1 MGLFKSIQR
10 KIITFQNLFSK
21 DLKIKKKNIIITG
34 ANSGLGLALVKA
46 LNLDNNILAFVN
58 KDKSNIINI
67 DGGEINII
75 NWDFRD
81 IESNK
86 VNTDIIVKFKPNI
99 IINSAASFDYENKKI
114 SEIDIK
120 QFNSAFNINVLSS
133 LSIIQDSLKGNE
145 LEQIINISSEMG
157 SINLNKNGGYYYY
170 RTSKT
175 LLNSITKNLSI
186 DLKHRDIIAYCIHP
200 GSVKTK
206 LNSGGLISPEVS
218 AQKIINLCAENNFKF
233 SGKFLDINKNV
244 LEW

>member
-10 KIITFQNLFSK
+10 RIITFQNLLLK
-21 DLKIKKKNIIITG
+21 NLKIKKKNIIITG

-46 LNLDNNILAFVN
+46 LNIDNNILAFVN
-58 KDKSNIINI
+58 RDKSNIINI
-67 DGGEINII
+67 DGGEIKII
-75 NWDFRD
+75 NWDFRN
-81 IESNK
+81 IEPNK
-86 VNTDIIVKFKPNI
+86 IITDTIVKFKPNI
-99 IINSAASFDYENKKI
+99 IFNSAASFGSEKKI

-120 QFNSAFNINVLSS
+120 QFNSVFNINVLSS
-133 LSIIQDSLKGNE
+133 LSIIKDSLKGNE

-157 SINLNKNGGYYYY
+157 SINLNKDGGYYYY

-186 DLKHRDIIAYCIHP
+186 DLKHKDIIVYCIHP

>member
-10 KIITFQNLFSK
+10 RIITFQNLLLK
-21 DLKIKKKNIIITG
+21 NLKIKKKNIIITG

-46 LNLDNNILAFVN
+46 LNIDNNILAFVN

-67 DGGEINII
+67 DGGEIKII
-75 NWDFRD
+75 NWDFRN
-81 IESNK
+81 IEPK
-86 VNTDIIVKFKPNI
+86 KINTDTIVKFKPNI
-99 IINSAASFDYENKKI
+99 IINSAASFGSEKKI

-120 QFNSAFNINVLSS
+120 QFNSVFNINVLSS
-133 LSIIQDSLKGNE
+133 LSIIKDSLKGNE

-157 SINLNKNGGYYYY
+157 SINLNKDGGYYYY

-186 DLKHRDIIAYCIHP
+186 DLKHKNIIVYCIHP

-206 LNSGGLISPEVS
+206 LNSGGLISPEIS

>member
-1 MGLFKSIQR
+1 MGLFKSLQR
-10 KIITFQNLFSK
+10 KLVKFQNLLSK

-120 QFNSAFNINVLSS
+120 QFNSVFNINVLSS

>member
-10 KIITFQNLFSK
+10 KIITFQNLLSK

-86 VNTDIIVKFKPNI
+86 INTDIIVKFKPNI
-99 IINSAASFDYENKKI
+99 IINSAASFGSENKKI

-120 QFNSAFNINVLSS
+120 QFNSVFNINILSP

-157 SINLNKNGGYYYY
+157 SINLNKDGGYYYY

-186 DLKHRDIIAYCIHP
+186 DLKHKDIIAYCIHP

>member
-10 KIITFQNLFSK
+10 KIITFQNLLSK

-58 KDKSNIINI
+58 KDKSNIFNI

-86 VNTDIIVKFKPNI
+86 INTDTIVKFKPNI
-99 IINSAASFDYENKKI
+99 IINSAASFGSENKKI

-120 QFNSAFNINVLSS
+120 QFNSVFNINVLSS

-145 LEQIINISSEMG
+145 LEQIINISSG
-157 SINLNKNGGYYYY
+157 
-170 RTSKT
+170 
-175 LLNSITKNLSI
+175 
-186 DLKHRDIIAYCIHP
+186 
-200 GSVKTK
+200 
-206 LNSGGLISPEVS
+206 
-218 AQKIINLCAENNFKF
+218 
-233 SGKFLDINKNV
+233 
-244 LEW
+244 

>member
-10 KIITFQNLFSK
+10 KIITFQNLLFK

-86 VNTDIIVKFKPNI
+86 INTDTIVKFKPNI
-99 IINSAASFDYENKKI
+99 IINSAASFGSENKKI

-120 QFNSAFNINVLSS
+120 QFNSVFNINVLSS

-157 SINLNKNGGYYYY
+157 SINLNKDGGYYYY

-186 DLKHRDIIAYCIHP
+186 DLKHKDIIVYCIHP

-233 SGKFLDINKNV
+233 SGKFLDINKNI

>member
-1 MGLFKSIQR
+1 MGLFKSLKR

-21 DLKIKKKNIIITG
+21 NLKIKNKNIIITG

-46 LNLDNNILAFVN
+46 LNIDNNILAFVN

-67 DGGEINII
+67 DGGEIKII
-75 NWDFRD
+75 NWDFRN
-81 IESNK
+81 IEPNK
-86 VNTDIIVKFKPNI
+86 IITDTIVKFKPNI
-99 IINSAASFDYENKKI
+99 IFNSAASFGSEKKI

-120 QFNSAFNINVLSS
+120 QFNSVFNINVLSS

-157 SINLNKNGGYYYY
+157 SINLNKDGGYYYY

-186 DLKHRDIIAYCIHP
+186 DLKHKDIIVYCIHP

>member
-1 MGLFKSIQR
+1 MGLFKSIKR
-10 KIITFQNLFSK
+10 KIILFQNLLSK

-120 QFNSAFNINVLSS
+120 QFNSVFNINVLSS

>member
-10 KIITFQNLFSK
+10 RIITFQNLLLK
-21 DLKIKKKNIIITG
+21 NLKIKKKNIIITG

-46 LNLDNNILAFVN
+46 LNIDNNILAFVN
-58 KDKSNIINI
+58 RDKSNIINI
-67 DGGEINII
+67 DGGEIKII
-75 NWDFRD
+75 NWDFRN
-81 IESNK
+81 IEPNK
-86 VNTDIIVKFKPNI
+86 IITDTIVKFKPNI
-99 IINSAASFDYENKKI
+99 IFNSAASFGSEKKI

-120 QFNSAFNINVLSS
+120 QFNSVFNINVLSS
-133 LSIIQDSLKGNE
+133 LSIIQDSLIGND

-157 SINLNKNGGYYYY
+157 SINLNKDGGYYYY

-186 DLKHRDIIAYCIHP
+186 DLKHKNIIVYCIHP

-206 LNSGGLISPEVS
+206 LNSGGLISPEIS

>member
-1 MGLFKSIQR
+1 MGLFKSIKR
-10 KIITFQNLFSK
+10 KIILFQNLLSK

-99 IINSAASFDYENKKI
+99 IINSAASFDSEDKKI

-120 QFNSAFNINVLSS
+120 QFNSVFNINVLSS

>member
-10 KIITFQNLFSK
+10 RIITFQNLLSK
-21 DLKIKKKNIIITG
+21 NLQIKKKNIIITG

-46 LNLDNNILAFVN
+46 LNINNNILAFVN
-58 KDKSNIINI
+58 RDKSNIINI
-67 DGGEINII
+67 DGGEIKII

-81 IESNK
+81 IEPNK
-86 VNTDIIVKFKPNI
+86 IKTDTIVKFKPNI
-99 IINSAASFDYENKKI
+99 IINSAASFGSENKKI

-120 QFNSAFNINVLSS
+120 QFNSVFNINVLSS

-157 SINLNKNGGYYYY
+157 SINLNKDGGYYYY

-186 DLKHRDIIAYCIHP
+186 DLKHKDIIAYCIHP

-233 SGKFLDINKNV
+233 SGKFIDINKNA